1 MARLDLDKAFSF
13 CWFSNI
19 LCIKEEIEKY
29 LEGYSLQSIKKHKIE
44 YDCYFNDEN
53 DNFITMTIQRDRIG
67 LYIFMNNSIDRILI
81 DENLSLTCKSV
92 VRRQKGFLYS
102 IIKKQFS
109 LSEYFSDK
117 VDLVD
122 INEKR
127 FVFKN
132 ETIAFLL
139 GKNEIT
145 DFRLERLLLN
155 LMLMG
160 YRIDLSK
167 KADYYSE
174 YTATLECEMNQEMEL
189 KFDNFTVKVNVD
201 NQDVSYLYKNLRG
214 NDIIS
219 RVYSLYIGRIKTED
233 VDDIK
238 NKVLDSKAINLKLH
252 IGITE
257 RENEILGDYCFDD
270 SDMQLNV
277 TSKKK
282 RPSFM

>member
-1 MARLDLDKAFSF
+1 MASLDFDKALSF

-29 LEGYSLQSIKKHKIE
+29 LEGYSLQSIEKHKIE

-53 DNFITMTIQRDRIG
+53 DNSITMTIQRDRIG
-67 LYIFMNNSIDRILI
+67 LYIFMNNSVDRILI
-81 DENLSLTCKSV
+81 DENLVLTCKSV
-92 VRRQKGFLYS
+92 VRRQNGVLYS

-132 ETIAFLL
+132 ETIASLL
-139 GKNEIT
+139 NKSEST
-145 DFRLERLLLN
+145 DFRLEKLLLN
-155 LMLMG
+155 LMLTG
-160 YRIDLSK
+160 YKIDLSK
-167 KADYYSE
+167 KADYFSD

-189 KFDNFTVKVNVD
+189 KFDYFTVKVNVD
-201 NQDVSYLYKNLRG
+201 GKDVSYLYKNLKG

-219 RVYSLYIGRIKTED
+219 RVYNLYIGRINFED
-233 VDDIK
+233 ADAVR
-238 NKVLDSKAINLKLH
+238 NSFLTLEATNLKLYS
-252 IGITE
+252 GITKKE
-257 RENEILGDYCFDD
+257 DEILGDFCFDD
-270 SDMQLNV
+270 SEMQLNV

-282 RPSFM
+282 RPTFM